1 MITKRGYFIL
11 ALVFAFGLGA
21 RFAEA
26 ATRPAFQNVPFKT
39 TGSTAQ
45 IGAPGSSVS
54 AFPGV
59 GNVTPV
65 SGSGWYTA
73 GNYGVAPPATG
84 PTMYMGVTGDV
95 AFSGVK
101 YPWQAGYSVPKSAL
115 VSAAGALLSAAG
127 GPYTAAA
134 LFAAPFLLDWL
145 TKAGG
150 RVAPDGVGIERTDPT
165 LCTVAPCYEYRSS
178 YDNGSNNTPWY
189 PTYKQACDFVALIY
203 NNRQSPAWQAQS
215 SMICTLTGPLSG
227 QIDVI
232 GASAQIGYAGTAGS
246 TRGAVPSTAQYLPSS
261 MDDIAPYMA
270 QSDVNPDGRV
280 IQELLDKGADIP
292 MPSPTVTGPSSVT
305 GPSTTVVN
313 PDGSK
318 TVTSTT
324 YNFNTSGNTITN
336 TSNVT
341 TNTTYN
347 SSNVVTGTTT
357 TTTTPTATED
367 PVDQC
372 AKYPDSAGCSKLG
385 EAPVSDQLA
394 KKEHAV
400 NVVAQTFAAGGSC
413 PAPIAFNAFGHSYAI
428 SYTPACDLALLLR
441 PLVLLLAG
449 VLAAFTLTNSFKV

>member
-101 YPWQAGYSVPKSAL
+101 YPWQAGYNVPKSAV
-115 VSAAGALLSAAG
+115 VSAAGALLSAVG

-134 LFAAPFLLDWL
+134 LFAAPYLLDWL
-145 TKAGG
+145 TKSGS
-150 RVAPDGVGIERTDPT
+150 RVNPATGELERQDI
-165 LCTVAPCYEYRSS
+165 TVCSSAPCYEYWSNVEGVGGVMPRTYSPGAACTADAARIASRHVGDGKTYTGTASGAAPSYICTVTNVGYAYIGRSS
-178 YDNGSNNTPWY
+178 
-189 PTYKQACDFVALIY
+189 I
-203 NNRQSPAWQAQS
+203 
-215 SMICTLTGPLSG
+215 
-227 QIDVI
+227 
-232 GASAQIGYAGTAGS
+232 
-246 TRGAVPSTAQYLPSS
+246 AVQPEHWLPSS

-385 EAPVSDQLA
+385 EAPVADKLA
-394 KKEHAV
+394 KKDYAV
-400 NVVAQTFAAGGSC
+400 NVVAQTFAAGGAC
-413 PAPIAFNAFGHSYAI
+413 PSPIAFNAFGHSYAI